1 MRLFPIIDAGK
12 RLTRG
17 AQCPL
22 ETLHEHSTSWLLP
35 PHLWPSCL
43 MYTQLSGEFAGQ
55 SPVVRWYSAVYGAL
69 NVHSTPPQSQRV
81 LSVALMLTGLAIA
94 AIAILADT
102 INIGTGRGFG
112 YYQMIVLI
120 AGIVIFLIGILVIIG
135 NRPTNQEPEGFT
147 TDPPTT
153 EE

>member
-1 MRLFPIIDAGK
+1 M
-12 RLTRG
+12 
-17 AQCPL
+17 
-22 ETLHEHSTSWLLP
+22 LP
-35 PHLWPSCL
+35 
-43 MYTQLSGEFAGQ
+43 
-55 SPVVRWYSAVYGAL
+55 
-69 NVHSTPPQSQRV
+69 NPPQSQRV

-135 NRPTNQEPEGFT
+135 NRSSNQESEEFVD
-147 TDPPTT
+147 DPPAPK
-153 EE
+153 E